1 MYSHP
6 NELEEVGIISL
17 TGVKV
22 EHSVDMEK
30 LLSVRPVK
38 YDLYNR
44 LTILP
49 IEIKSPYTLY
59 GFQLVCL

>member
-30 LLSVRPVK
+30 LLSVRSTK
-38 YDLYNR
+38 YDPYNV

-49 IEIKSPYTLY
+49 
-59 GFQLVCL
+59 